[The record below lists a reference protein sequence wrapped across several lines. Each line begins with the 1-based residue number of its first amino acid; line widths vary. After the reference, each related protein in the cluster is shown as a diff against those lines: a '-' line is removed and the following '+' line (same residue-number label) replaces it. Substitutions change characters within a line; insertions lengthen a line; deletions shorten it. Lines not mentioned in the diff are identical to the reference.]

1 MVWLFNFKNPQCKS
15 ARWPEELGQYDMDVR
30 HRPGYKHIN
39 ADALSKMPDID
50 WCEYYRLGQSVEN
63 LPCRGCQ
70 YCQRMHKK
78 WSKFKPTV
86 DDTTHLATFN
96 DDSASAACQISKD
109 VYRGD

>member
-1 MVWLFNFKNPQCKS
+1 
-15 ARWPEELGQYDMDVR
+15 MDVR

-63 LPCRGCQ
+63 LPCGGCQ

-78 WSKFKPTV
+78 RSKFTSTV
-86 DDTTHLATFN
+86 DDTMHFGN
-96 DDSASAACQISKD
+96 FQ
-109 VYRGD
+109 